1 MVISRFCPMC
11 GQKTERELDITSS
24 QISAYQ
30 NGTLIQDAFPNLDA
44 DDREFI
50 KTGYCQKCI
59 EVLFAPVE
67 DEE

>member
-1 MVISRFCPMC
+1 MIITRFCSMC

-30 NGTLIQDAFPNLDA
+30 SGVLIQDAFPNLDA

-50 KTGYCQKCI
+50 KTGYCKKCI
-59 EVLFAPVE
+59 DVLFAPME